1 MVTEACEDVTHH
13 LMHLQ
18 KGFILDPTKKGSEEA
33 TQIGLLIS
41 YCKQAADSS
50 TQSTLTGQWDLWAC
64 VCFVLR
70 VLSDERRKPVSDMPT
85 NPLQLHQ

>member
-1 MVTEACEDVTHH
+1 LEQVTIPSIVLSVPAAMVTEACEDVTHH

-18 KGFILDPTKKGSEEA
+18 KGFILDPKKKDEEA

-50 TQSTLTGQWDLWAC
+50 TQSTLTGQWDL
-64 VCFVLR
+64 
-70 VLSDERRKPVSDMPT
+70 
-85 NPLQLHQ
+85 

>member
-1 MVTEACEDVTHH
+1 MVTAACEDVTHP

-50 TQSTLTGQWDLWAC
+50 TQSTLTGQWDL
-64 VCFVLR
+64 
-70 VLSDERRKPVSDMPT
+70 
-85 NPLQLHQ
+85 